1 MVRGK
6 FKKDNLT
13 QYQKEPFFN
22 DIENFDKIEIKDFI
36 KIFQKKKDFSSL
48 DELMQVLDILSE
60 YTSITRYNMDLIV
73 QYSNLVLKINRILIY
88 NQLLRNKEQLNK
100 ELKLSKMKSKSSDV
114 AAKMDLLNK
123 LNSSITQNK
132 EQLKYLEED
141 YYSLKNQRDQVQRI
155 IDDYKSRILDLN
167 KQKKECFNQI
177 NKITR
182 GIDDPNQDLKQD
194 EKINVSMSDRIKSLQ
209 NQAKE
214 AQFEI
219 NQIKKKINAS
229 NLKYEE
235 VNPKY
240 EKIEYDYKKLKDAI
254 DDDENRIITLKIEL
268 KEKAEERDSEFEDY
282 DFSKLKVIKPSQEI
296 ESEINIISDELS
308 KLIVNMDESFNIKK
322 PDDFSG
328 VIKDVIVIKD
338 LIEKSRNKFIISK
351 DQTQVINKIEELRNL
366 EILMKELE
374 SILNV
379 FLFEINLKSNFDL
392 IVNADNKN
400 FSIHIRHIRVN
411 KKERVNFDGLTTPE
425 KVFFILSLYISI
437 QICLDS
443 KNITFS
449 NLFVP
454 SNYNKRGSI
463 YRTIRKILPLFES
476 RENLKNINLIFILSN
491 LEMKE
496 PIENLKVI
504 TIEKKEID

>member
-1 MVRGK
+1 LVRGK

>member
-1 MVRGK
+1 LVRGK

-114 AAKMDLLNK
+114 AAKTDLLNK

-240 EKIEYDYKKLKDAI
+240 EKIENDYKKLKDAI